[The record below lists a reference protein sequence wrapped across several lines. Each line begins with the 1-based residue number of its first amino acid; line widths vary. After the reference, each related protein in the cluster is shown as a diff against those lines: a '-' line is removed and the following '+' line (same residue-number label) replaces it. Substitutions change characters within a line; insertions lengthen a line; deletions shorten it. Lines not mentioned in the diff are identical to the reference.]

1 MKTVLV
7 NSQLQK
13 KALLIQSL
21 CNLLD
26 GKILIVN
33 SEKSREI
40 EYALGVEDYCVY
52 DTLDVL
58 SGVVDYKK
66 SMVKIREDRYVIP
79 STIKPEKYSATKV
92 DYENL
97 LDNLSEF
104 DIVIFTEDIGI
115 EFDEE
120 IMWGNE
126 EKSHA
131 KKLYQITDSSSKR
144 KSDYKYIGKLEFT
157 KEYEKKINSYSEN
170 VDEKLTEII
179 QNYKQDKEAKIGF
192 FDRIFKRWNIY
203 S

>member
-1 MKTVLV
+1 MICMKTVLV

-58 SGVVDYKK
+58 SNVVDYKK
-66 SMVKIREDRYVIP
+66 SMVKITEDRYIIP
-79 STIKPEKYSATKV
+79 STIKPEKYSASKV

-192 FDRIFKRWNIY
+192 FDRFFQR
-203 S
+203 

>member
-1 MKTVLV
+1 MICMKTVLV

-33 SEKSREI
+33 SENSRQI

-58 SGVVDYKK
+58 SQVVDYKK
-66 SMVKIREDRYVIP
+66 SMIKIKEDKYIIP
-79 STIKPEKYSATKV
+79 STIKPEKYSATKE
-92 DYENL
+92 DYKNL
-97 LDNLSEF
+97 LDNLCEF
-104 DIVIFTEDIGI
+104 DIVIFTENIGI

-131 KKLYQITDSSSKR
+131 KKLFQISDSSSKR

-157 KEYEKKINSYSEN
+157 KEYEKKINSYSED

-192 FDRIFKRWNIY
+192 FDRIFKR
-203 S
+203 

>member
-33 SEKSREI
+33 SEKSRQI

-58 SGVVDYKK
+58 SDVVDYKK
-66 SMVKIREDRYVIP
+66 SMVKITEDRYTIP
-79 STIKPEKYSATKV
+79 STIKPEKYSATKE

>member
-1 MKTVLV
+1 MICMKTVLV

-66 SMVKIREDRYVIP
+66 SMVKITEDRYIIP
-79 STIKPEKYSATKV
+79 STIKPEKYSAPNE

-115 EFDEE
+115 DFDEE

-157 KEYEKKINSYSEN
+157 KEYEKKINSYSGN

-192 FDRIFKRWNIY
+192 FDRIFKR
-203 S
+203 

>member
-1 MKTVLV
+1 MICMKTVLV

-58 SGVVDYKK
+58 SNVVDYKK
-66 SMVKIREDRYVIP
+66 SMVKITEDRYIIP
-79 STIKPEKYSATKV
+79 SIIKPEKYSASNE

-157 KEYEKKINSYSEN
+157 KEYKKKINSYSEN

-192 FDRIFKRWNIY
+192 FDRIFKR
-203 S
+203 

>member
-33 SEKSREI
+33 SENSRQI

-58 SGVVDYKK
+58 SNVIDYKK
-66 SMVKIREDRYVIP
+66 SMVKITEDRYIIP
-79 STIKPEKYSATKV
+79 STIKPEKYSASKV

-192 FDRIFKRWNIY
+192 LDRIFKRWNIY

>member
-1 MKTVLV
+1 MICMKTVLV
-7 NSQLQK
+7 NSKLQK

-33 SEKSREI
+33 SENSRQI

-58 SGVVDYKK
+58 SQVVDYKK
-66 SMVKIREDRYVIP
+66 SMIKIKEDKYIIP
-79 STIKPEKYSATKV
+79 STIKPDKYSATID
-92 DYENL
+92 DYQNL
-97 LDNLSEF
+97 LDKLNEF

-131 KKLYQITDSSSKR
+131 KKLFQISDSSFKR

-192 FDRIFKRWNIY
+192 FDRIFKR
-203 S
+203 

>member
-33 SEKSREI
+33 SENSREI

-58 SGVVDYKK
+58 SNVVDYKK

-79 STIKPEKYSATKV
+79 STIKPEKYSV
-92 DYENL
+92 SNEDYENL

>member
-33 SEKSREI
+33 SEKSRQI
-40 EYALGVEDYCVY
+40 EYALGVEDYCIY

-58 SGVVDYKK
+58 SNVVDYKK
-66 SMVKIREDRYVIP
+66 SMVKITEDKYIIP
-79 STIKPEKYSATKV
+79 STIKPEKYSATV
-92 DYENL
+92 ENYEDL
-97 LDNLSEF
+97 LDKLSEF
-104 DIVIFTEDIGI
+104 EIVIFTEDIGI

-120 IMWGNE
+120 IMCGDE

-157 KEYEKKINSYSEN
+157 KEYEKKINLYSEE
-170 VDEKLTEII
+170 VDAKLTEII
-179 QNYKQDKEAKIGF
+179 DNYKQDKEAKIGF
-192 FDRIFKRWNIY
+192 FDRIFKR
-203 S
+203 

>member
-1 MKTVLV
+1 M
-7 NSQLQK
+7 
-13 KALLIQSL
+13 I
-21 CNLLD
+21 
-26 GKILIVN
+26 KI
-33 SEKSREI
+33 K
-40 EYALGVEDYCVY
+40 
-52 DTLDVL
+52 
-58 SGVVDYKK
+58 
-66 SMVKIREDRYVIP
+66 EDRYIIP
-79 STIKPEKYSATKV
+79 STIKPDKYSATKV

-131 KKLYQITDSSSKR
+131 KKLFQISDSSSKR

-192 FDRIFKRWNIY
+192 FDRIFKR
-203 S
+203 

>member
-192 FDRIFKRWNIY
+192 FDRIFKR
-203 S
+203 

>member
-1 MKTVLV
+1 MICMKTVLV

-33 SEKSREI
+33 SEKSRQI
-40 EYALGVEDYCVY
+40 EYALGVEDYCIY

-58 SGVVDYKK
+58 SNVVDYKK
-66 SMVKIREDRYVIP
+66 SMVKITEDKYIIP
-79 STIKPEKYSATKV
+79 STIKPEKYSATV
-92 DYENL
+92 ENYEDL
-97 LDNLSEF
+97 LDKLSEF
-104 DIVIFTEDIGI
+104 EIVIFTEDIGI

-120 IMWGNE
+120 IMCGDE

-157 KEYEKKINSYSEN
+157 KEYEKKINLYSEE
-170 VDEKLTEII
+170 VDAKLTEII
-179 QNYKQDKEAKIGF
+179 DNYKQDKEAKIGF
-192 FDRIFKRWNIY
+192 FDRIFKR
-203 S
+203 

>member
-58 SGVVDYKK
+58 SQVVDYKK
-66 SMVKIREDRYVIP
+66 SMVKITEDRYIIP
-79 STIKPEKYSATKV
+79 STIKPEKYSATKE

-97 LDNLSEF
+97 IDNLSEF

-157 KEYEKKINSYSEN
+157 KEYKKKINSYSEN

>member
-33 SEKSREI
+33 SENSRQI

-66 SMVKIREDRYVIP
+66 SMVKITEDKYIIP
-79 STIKPEKYSATKV
+79 STIKPEKYSAANE
-92 DYENL
+92 DYKNL
-97 LDNLSEF
+97 LDNLSGF

-131 KKLYQITDSSSKR
+131 KKLFQISDSSFKR
-144 KSDYKYIGKLEFT
+144 KSDYKYIGKLELT

-192 FDRIFKRWNIY
+192 FDRIFKIWNIY

>member
-1 MKTVLV
+1 MICMKTVLV

-192 FDRIFKRWNIY
+192 FDRIFKR
-203 S
+203 

>member
-21 CNLLD
+21 CNLLE

-58 SGVVDYKK
+58 SNVVDYKK
-66 SMVKIREDRYVIP
+66 SMVKITEDRYVIP
-79 STIKPEKYSATKV
+79 STIKPEKYSASKV

-97 LDNLSEF
+97 LDNLSGF

-203 S
+203 L

>member
-1 MKTVLV
+1 MICMKTVLV

-40 EYALGVEDYCVY
+40 EYALGAEDYCVY

-58 SGVVDYKK
+58 SQVVDYKK
-66 SMVKIREDRYVIP
+66 SMVKIKEDRYIIP
-79 STIKPEKYSATKV
+79 STIKPEKYSATKE

-131 KKLYQITDSSSKR
+131 KKLFQITDSSSKR

-192 FDRIFKRWNIY
+192 FDRIFKR
-203 S
+203 

>member
-1 MKTVLV
+1 MICMKTVLV

-33 SEKSREI
+33 SENSRQI

-58 SGVVDYKK
+58 SQVVDYKK
-66 SMVKIREDRYVIP
+66 SMIKIKEDKYIIP

-126 EKSHA
+126 GKSHA
-131 KKLYQITDSSSKR
+131 KKLYQITDSLSKR
-144 KSDYKYIGKLEFT
+144 KSDYKYIGKLELT
-157 KEYEKKINSYSEN
+157 KEYEKKINSYSEHG
-170 VDEKLTEII
+170 DEKLTEII

-192 FDRIFKRWNIY
+192 FDRIFKR
-203 S
+203 

>member
-1 MKTVLV
+1 MICMKTVLV

-58 SGVVDYKK
+58 SDVVDYKK
-66 SMVKIREDRYVIP
+66 SMVKITEDRYIIP
-79 STIKPEKYSATKV
+79 STIKPEKYSATKE

-104 DIVIFTEDIGI
+104 DIVIFTENIGV

-192 FDRIFKRWNIY
+192 FDRIFKR
-203 S
+203 

>member
-1 MKTVLV
+1 MICMKTVLV

-66 SMVKIREDRYVIP
+66 SMVKITEDRYIIP

-92 DYENL
+92 DYELL

-131 KKLYQITDSSSKR
+131 KKLFQISDSSSKR

-157 KEYEKKINSYSEN
+157 KEYEKKINSYSED

-192 FDRIFKRWNIY
+192 FDRIFKR
-203 S
+203 

>member
-1 MKTVLV
+1 MICMKTVRV

-66 SMVKIREDRYVIP
+66 SMVKITEDRYIIP
-79 STIKPEKYSATKV
+79 STIKPEKYSATKE

-120 IMWGNE
+120 IMWGIE

-192 FDRIFKRWNIY
+192 FDRIFKR
-203 S
+203 

>member
-21 CNLLD
+21 CNLVD
-26 GKILIVN
+26 RKILIVN
-33 SEKSREI
+33 SENSRQI

-52 DTLDVL
+52 DILDVL
-58 SGVVDYKK
+58 SNVVDYKK
-66 SMVKIREDRYVIP
+66 SMVKITEDKYVIP
-79 STIKPEKYSATKV
+79 STIKPEKYSAITE
-92 DYENL
+92 DYEDL
-97 LDNLSEF
+97 LDKLSEF
-104 DIVIFTEDIGI
+104 DIVIFTEDIGV
-115 EFDEE
+115 EFNEE

>member
-58 SGVVDYKK
+58 SNVVDYKK
-66 SMVKIREDRYVIP
+66 SMVKITEDRYIIP
-79 STIKPEKYSATKV
+79 SIIKPEKYSASNE

-157 KEYEKKINSYSEN
+157 KEYKKKINSYSEN

-192 FDRIFKRWNIY
+192 FDRIFKR
-203 S
+203 

>member
-1 MKTVLV
+1 MICMKTVLV

-58 SGVVDYKK
+58 SDVVDYKK
-66 SMVKIREDRYVIP
+66 SMVKITEDRYIIP
-79 STIKPEKYSATKV
+79 STIKPEKYSATKE

-115 EFDEE
+115 EFDEQ

-192 FDRIFKRWNIY
+192 FDRIFKR
-203 S
+203 

>member
-33 SEKSREI
+33 SEKSRQI

-58 SGVVDYKK
+58 SDVVDYKK
-66 SMVKIREDRYVIP
+66 SMVKITEDRYIIP
-79 STIKPEKYSATKV
+79 STIKPEKYSATKE

-115 EFDEE
+115 EFDEQ

-192 FDRIFKRWNIY
+192 FDRIFRR
-203 S
+203 

>member
-33 SEKSREI
+33 SENSRQI

-58 SGVVDYKK
+58 SNVIDYKK
-66 SMVKIREDRYVIP
+66 SMVKITEDRYIIP
-79 STIKPEKYSATKV
+79 STIKPEKYSASKV

-144 KSDYKYIGKLEFT
+144 ESDYKYIGKLELT
-157 KEYEKKINSYSEN
+157 KEYEKKINSYYEN

>member
-58 SGVVDYKK
+58 SQVVDYKK
-66 SMVKIREDRYVIP
+66 SMVKITEDRYVIP
-79 STIKPEKYSATKV
+79 STIKPEKYSV
-92 DYENL
+92 SNEDYENL

>member
-33 SEKSREI
+33 SENSREI

-58 SGVVDYKK
+58 SNVVDYKK
-66 SMVKIREDRYVIP
+66 SMVKITEDRYIIP
-79 STIKPEKYSATKV
+79 STIKPEKYSAANE

-97 LDNLSEF
+97 LDYLSEF

-131 KKLYQITDSSSKR
+131 KKSYQITDSSSKR

-179 QNYKQDKEAKIGF
+179 QKYKQDKEAKIGF
-192 FDRIFKRWNIY
+192 FDRIFKR
-203 S
+203 

>member
-1 MKTVLV
+1 MICMKTVLV

-33 SEKSREI
+33 SEKSRQI

-58 SGVVDYKK
+58 SNVVDYKK
-66 SMVKIREDRYVIP
+66 SMVKITEDRYIIP
-79 STIKPEKYSATKV
+79 STIKPEKYSASKE

-104 DIVIFTEDIGI
+104 DIVIFTEDIEI

-144 KSDYKYIGKLEFT
+144 ESDYKYIGKLEFT

-192 FDRIFKRWNIY
+192 FNRIFKR
-203 S
+203 

>member
-1 MKTVLV
+1 MICMKTVLV

-33 SEKSREI
+33 SENSRQI

-58 SGVVDYKK
+58 SNVIDYKK
-66 SMVKIREDRYVIP
+66 SMVKITEDRYIIP
-79 STIKPEKYSATKV
+79 STIKPEKYSASKV

-131 KKLYQITDSSSKR
+131 KKLFQISDSSSKR

-192 FDRIFKRWNIY
+192 FDRIFKR
-203 S
+203 

>member
-33 SEKSREI
+33 SEKSRQI

-58 SGVVDYKK
+58 SDVVDYKK
-66 SMVKIREDRYVIP
+66 SMVKITEDRYIIP
-79 STIKPEKYSATKV
+79 STIKPEKYSATKE

>member
-1 MKTVLV
+1 MICMKTVLV

-58 SGVVDYKK
+58 SNVVDYKK
-66 SMVKIREDRYVIP
+66 SMVKITEHRYIIP

-179 QNYKQDKEAKIGF
+179 QNYKQGKEAKIGF
-192 FDRIFKRWNIY
+192 FDRIFKR
-203 S
+203 

>member
-58 SGVVDYKK
+58 SNVVDYKK

>member
-33 SEKSREI
+33 SENSRQI

-58 SGVVDYKK
+58 SNVVDYKK
-66 SMVKIREDRYVIP
+66 ALIKIKEDKYIIP
-79 STIKPEKYSATKV
+79 STIKPDKYSATID
-92 DYENL
+92 DYQNL
-97 LDNLSEF
+97 LDKLNEF
-104 DIVIFTEDIGI
+104 DIVIFTENIVI

-126 EKSHA
+126 EKSLA
-131 KKLYQITDSSSKR
+131 TKLFQISDSLSKR

-157 KEYEKKINSYSEN
+157 KEDEKKINSYSED
-170 VDEKLTEII
+170 VDEKLTDII
-179 QNYKQDKEAKIGF
+179 DNYKQDKEEKIGF
-192 FDRIFKRWNIY
+192 FDRIFKR
-203 S
+203 

>member
-33 SEKSREI
+33 SENSRQI

-66 SMVKIREDRYVIP
+66 SMVKIAEDRYIIP
-79 STIKPEKYSATKV
+79 STIKPEKYSATKE

-131 KKLYQITDSSSKR
+131 KKSYQITDSSSKM
-144 KSDYKYIGKLEFT
+144 KSDYKYIGKLEFS